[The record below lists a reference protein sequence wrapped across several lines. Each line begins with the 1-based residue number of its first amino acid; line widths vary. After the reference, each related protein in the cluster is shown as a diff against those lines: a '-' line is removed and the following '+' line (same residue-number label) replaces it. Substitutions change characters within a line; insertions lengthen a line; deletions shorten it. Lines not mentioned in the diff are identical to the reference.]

1 MRLAEDK
8 ADWVVGFEDEC
19 CWSRV
24 AQPTLHSFSEVGEPL
39 RLVEQSV
46 TKDDPDPKA
55 ISCYRLY
62 VAQIKN
68 KRRYALWRGFR

>member
-1 MRLAEDK
+1 LPA
-8 ADWVVGFEDEC
+8 
-19 CWSRV
+19 
-24 AQPTLHSFSEVGEPL
+24 LHSFSAASQPL
-39 RLVEQSV
+39 PLVEQSV
-46 TKDDPDPKA
+46 AKDDPDPKA